1 MQSNSLVYYLN
12 LLLESTAIDKESAEL
27 KRVVQY
33 LNREENIP
41 ITLKE
46 LRELFYNAQEVQ
58 ITPKI
63 WRRLENTESN
73 TIKKGQM
80 DKVFNIAKKYG
91 KTNPNKLK
99 DSLQSGDYDR
109 PLIVKFKD
117 RYHLVAGNT
126 RLSTAAAMDINPFV
140 IIAEI
145 PNELEENTTAAV
157 AGYLTP
163 NAFTANPPRKKD
175 IAKQKKLQDQGVG
188 KKVERTYKYTVKLK

>member
-1 MQSNSLVYYLN
+1 MKSNSLSYYLK
-12 LLLESTAIDKESAEL
+12 LLLENSAIDKESAEL

-33 LNREENIP
+33 LNREENVD
-41 ITLKE
+41 ITLKQ
-46 LRELFYNAQEVQ
+46 LKELFYNATETDL
-58 ITPKI
+58 TPKI

-80 DKVFNIAKKYG
+80 DKVFDIANTYG

-99 DSLQSGDYDR
+99 ASLESGDYQR
-109 PLIVKFKD
+109 PLIVQFNN

-126 RLSTAAAMDINPFV
+126 RLSTAAAIGMIPKV
-140 IIAEI
+140 IIAKI
-145 PNELEENTTAAV
+145 PDELEENTSAAV

-175 IAKQKKLQDQGVG
+175 VAKQKKLQDQGVG
-188 KKVERTYKYTVKLK
+188 KKINPTYRFTVKN